1 MNQTYHT
8 LIVEPSAIITTG
20 LTKILGDIPH
30 FRKISTLSDI
40 NYLQEKLLT
49 SPQLL
54 IINPT
59 LVVGTQRTILSNYLQ
74 THPKAVCIALVYQ
87 YTEPSTLSFYHNII
101 DIRENPNKIISLIQ
115 QAISVQREEATAID
129 SYELSQRETDV
140 LIQVAKGLSSKEIA
154 DALNISIHTVNTHRK
169 NITQKTGI
177 KSVAGL
183 AVYAMLHNLVEG
195 IES

>member
-20 LTKILGDIPH
+20 FTKILGDIPH

-87 YTEPSTLSFYHNII
+87 YTEPSALSFYHNII
-101 DIRENPNKIISLIQ
+101 DIRENPSKIISLIQ
-115 QAISVQREEATAID
+115 QALSVQREEATAMD

-183 AVYAMLHNLVEG
+183 AVYAMLHNLVEKV
-195 IES
+195 